1 MLCVEVCRLVRS
13 KIGCNNKTAIKLH
26 DAKIEQERTRSLA
39 SNPNKRCWSA
49 QALSGQLV
57 QRCDRGPYHV
67 LVGKL
72 LAILFSPTLIRCAVR
87 YQRNLIGRVLFID
100 RLSNFAVVPK
110 LVTLPSILL
119 RLSVFLLILGQE
131 NLSKGVN
138 SY

>member
-39 SNPNKRCWSA
+39 SA